1 MRKIGRRE
9 FLAGL
14 SALGTLVPEKLA
26 AAPAPAQSIS
36 IVRPPSLQSMR
47 PDAVTVMWATLQ
59 PGAGYVRYA
68 TNGSRPGLARARR
81 RTYFPSET
89 GMSFAYE
96 QYQADL
102 TGLKPNKKYVYSS
115 MSKGHESSD
124 V

>member
-1 MRKIGRRE
+1 MIKISRRE

-26 AAPAPAQSIS
+26 ATPAPSPSIS
-36 IVRPPSLQSMR
+36 ILRPPFLQSMR
-47 PDAVTVMWATLQ
+47 PDGVTVMWATLQ
-59 PGAGYVRYA
+59 SGAGYVRYA

-89 GMSFAYE
+89 GMPFPYE

-102 TGLKPNKKYVYSS
+102 AGLKPN
-115 MSKGHESSD
+115 
-124 V
+124 